1 MKMSIFKIKG
11 MASLSGYSLSE
22 SEEKVRAFQ
31 NFGILSDTVSI
42 PSNGLVFFLGSLS
55 IITD

>member
-1 MKMSIFKIKG
+1 MSIFKIKG
-11 MASLSGYSLSE
+11 MASFSGYSLSE